1 MVKGECILFKNYR
14 PVWEEINLDNLVY
27 NIRQIKLKVGD
38 NKRLIGVVKA
48 NAYGHGALEVSQVLL
63 ENGVNRLAVSE
74 LDEAIELRENGI
86 KAPIMILG
94 IVPDT
99 FLNDIIDYDVEPVI
113 PSYEYARKLSK
124 IAKNKWKTAKIH
136 IAVDTGMG
144 RIGFQTN
151 QNSVEEI
158 YKISKLPNIEIQSL
172 FSHFSTSDEKDK
184 TYSQEQF
191 EKYKTFY
198 NELMNKKIKIN
209 MINIANSAAIMELP
223 DTYCDSV
230 RPGIILYGYYPSDDV
245 DKKQLSIKPVM
256 SLKAK
261 VAFVKTLEAGKYVGY
276 GRKFKSERKSI
287 IATLPIGYAD
297 GYTRMLSGKA
307 KVIVNGKFA
316 PVVGTICMDQC
327 MIDVTDVGEVNVGD
341 EVILIGEKN
350 GLQFDA
356 DDIAKIIGTISYEVL
371 CSISRRVPRIYIKD
385 GKIIKIRNYLK

>member
-1 MVKGECILFKNYR
+1 MFKDYR

-27 NIRQIKLKVGD
+27 NIRQIKLKVGN
-38 NKRLIGVVKA
+38 NKGLIGIVKA

-99 FLNDIIDYDVEPVI
+99 FLNDIIDYDVEPVV
-113 PSYEYARKLSK
+113 PSYEYASKLSK
-124 IAKNKWKTAKIH
+124 VAKSKWKTAKIH
-136 IAVDTGMG
+136 VAVDTGMG
-144 RIGFQTN
+144 RIGFQPN
-151 QNSVEEI
+151 ENSIEEI
-158 YKISKLPNIEIQSL
+158 YNMSKLPNIEIQSL

-184 TYSQEQF
+184 TYSHEQF

-198 NELMNKKIKIN
+198 NELISRKIKIN
-209 MINIANSAAIMELP
+209 LRDIANSAAIMELQ
-223 DTYCDSV
+223 DTYCDAV
-230 RPGIILYGYYPSDDV
+230 RPGIIIYGYYPSDDV
-245 DKKQLSIKPVM
+245 DRNDLSIKPVM

-261 VAFVKTLEAGKYVGY
+261 VAYVKTLEAGKYVGY
-276 GRKFKSERKSI
+276 GRKFKSERESV

-316 PVVGTICMDQC
+316 PVVGNICMDQC
-327 MIDVTDVGEVNVGD
+327 MIDVTAVGEVNVGD
-341 EVILIGEKN
+341 EVILMGEKN
-350 GLQFDA
+350 GLKFDA
-356 DDIAKIIGTISYEVL
+356 EDIAKTIGTISYEIL
-371 CSISRRVPRIYIKD
+371 CSISRRVPRVYIKD
-385 GKIIKIRNYLK
+385 GEIIKIRNYLK

>member
-1 MVKGECILFKNYR
+1 MLKDYR
-14 PVWEEINLDNLVY
+14 PVWEEINLDNLIY
-27 NIRQIKLKVGD
+27 NIRQIRLKVGKD
-38 NKRLIGVVKA
+38 KELIGIVKA

-86 KAPIMILG
+86 KCPIMILG

-99 FLNDIIDYDVEPVI
+99 FLNDIVDYNVEPVV
-113 PSYEYARKLSK
+113 PSYEYASKLSR
-124 IAKNKWKTAKIH
+124 IAKDKWKTVKIH
-136 IAVDTGMG
+136 VAVDTGMG

-151 QNSVEEI
+151 ENSIEEI
-158 YKISKLPNIEIQSL
+158 YNINKLSNIEIQSL

-184 TYSQEQF
+184 TYSHKQF

-198 NELMNKKIKIN
+198 KELMKRNVRIN
-209 MINIANSAAIMELP
+209 TKDIANSAAIMELP
-223 DTYCDSV
+223 DTYCDAV
-230 RPGIILYGYYPSDDV
+230 RPGIIIYGYYPSDDI
-245 DKKQLSIKPVM
+245 DKNQLSIKPVM

-261 VAFVKTLEAGKYVGY
+261 VAYVKTLDAGKYVSY
-276 GRKFKSERKSI
+276 GRKFKSKRKSI

-297 GYTRMLSGKA
+297 GYTRMLSGNA

-327 MIDVTDVGEVNVGD
+327 MIDVTDAGEVNVGD
-341 EVILIGEKN
+341 EIILMGEKN
-350 GLQFDA
+350 GLKFDA
-356 DDIAKIIGTISYEVL
+356 EDVAKIIGTISYEVL
-371 CSISRRVPRIYIKD
+371 CSISRRVPRVYIKD

>member
-63 ENGVNRLAVSE
+63 ENGVTRLAVSE

-86 KAPIMILG
+86 KVPIMILG

-99 FLNDIIDYDVEPVI
+99 FLNDVEPVV
-113 PSYEYARKLSK
+113 PSYEYASKLSK
-124 IAKNKWKTAKIH
+124 VAKNKWKSAKIH
-136 IAVDTGMG
+136 VAVDTGMG

-158 YKISKLPNIEIQSL
+158 CNISKLPNIEIQSL

-198 NELMNKKIKIN
+198 NKLMNKKIKIN

-230 RPGIILYGYYPSDDV
+230 RPGIIIYGYYPSNDV

-256 SLKAK
+256 SLK
-261 VAFVKTLEAGKYVGY
+261 GNN
-276 GRKFKSERKSI
+276 RKLLF
-287 IATLPIGYAD
+287 L
-297 GYTRMLSGKA
+297 
-307 KVIVNGKFA
+307 V
-316 PVVGTICMDQC
+316 
-327 MIDVTDVGEVNVGD
+327 
-341 EVILIGEKN
+341 
-350 GLQFDA
+350 
-356 DDIAKIIGTISYEVL
+356 
-371 CSISRRVPRIYIKD
+371 
-385 GKIIKIRNYLK
+385 